1 MAKDKKGSK
10 VAAPAPKPAASKP
23 IESVKAGRVAK
34 PESSKKTAKDV
45 AKKVDKKSKKSKKE
59 PTPEPSSDSEADT
72 SESSVSSDEEMTDTK
87 ALPKANGSAKA
98 GAAKDASD
106 SDESSDSDAAAL
118 KKADAPKLNGAAK
131 VEADDESSS
140 ASSDEEEAAPKTNG
154 KVAAMADSDE
164 GSDSESDDSDESSE
178 ASDSDSDVE
187 EAEAGSKIPN
197 ANTPSEDDSSSA
209 SSDDEDEAPKAKAKA
224 GADDSS
230 AASSDEDSDDEDEEE
245 VPKVEE
251 KSNKKRK
258 AEEPIAQTPKK
269 TKVNVDGEMKD
280 ATGNLFI
287 GGLSWNVDEEWLTRE
302 FEEFGEL
309 NGVRVITDRETGKSK
324 GFGYV
329 EFINTSDAITA
340 LEAKNGADLDG
351 RNIRVDFSQP
361 REKRTDGQTPQQ
373 RGSERAQR
381 YGDVPKEPSAT
392 LFVGNIS
399 FNADES
405 MLTEVFQDFGTIKG
419 IRLPTDRDTG
429 DFKGFG
435 YVEMGSIDEAK
446 AAFEGLQ
453 GADVGGRPVRL
464 DYSTP
469 KPQNDSAGGRG
480 GFGGRGGGRGRGGF
494 SDRGGGRG
502 RGRGGFNDRG
512 GRGGGRGGSRG
523 GSSFNRG
530 GFGDFSG
537 KKKTFE

>member
-1 MAKDKKGSK
+1 MRKVSK
-10 VAAPAPKPAASKP
+10 
-23 IESVKAGRVAK
+23 
-34 PESSKKTAKDV
+34 
-45 AKKVDKKSKKSKKE
+45 
-59 PTPEPSSDSEADT
+59 
-72 SESSVSSDEEMTDTK
+72 
-87 ALPKANGSAKA
+87 L
-98 GAAKDASD
+98 
-106 SDESSDSDAAAL
+106 L
-118 KKADAPKLNGAAK
+118 Q
-131 VEADDESSS
+131 
-140 ASSDEEEAAPKTNG
+140 
-154 KVAAMADSDE
+154 
-164 GSDSESDDSDESSE
+164 
-178 ASDSDSDVE
+178 
-187 EAEAGSKIPN
+187 
-197 ANTPSEDDSSSA
+197 
-209 SSDDEDEAPKAKAKA
+209 

-230 AASSDEDSDDEDEEE
+230 AASSSSDEDDEEVE
-245 VPKVEE
+245 LPKVED